1 VTFGLGTFSA
11 DDGVRFAG
19 LVRDERVVR
28 LDTSSSV
35 LALLQEWDAN
45 LPNVRRAADVAVF
58 DEGVA
63 MADLRVHAPV
73 DLPRQLFF
81 TGANYR
87 KHVVDLTIDQNVG
100 PEGLS
105 GAELR
110 QWAEQMMDER
120 AANGEPYSFLK
131 APSSIIGAFDDL
143 FLPPTTANPDWELE
157 LGVIIGRGGRNIS
170 RSAAMDHVAG
180 YTIVNDVSARDLI
193 PRTDYAMLGTDWLR
207 GKSQPGFCPFG
218 PLLVPAEFVADPHDL
233 RILLTLNGQVMQ
245 DESTGDM
252 IFDIA
257 RQIEYVSTYAELW
270 PGDLISTGSPAGN
283 GTHFGRFLR
292 HGDVIES
299 TITGLGVQRNHCV
312 GAT

>member
-1 VTFGLGTFSA
+1 
-11 DDGVRFAG
+11 
-19 LVRDERVVR
+19 
-28 LDTSSSV
+28 
-35 LALLQEWDAN
+35 
-45 LPNVRRAADVAVF
+45 VASF
-58 DEGVA
+58 NEGVP
-63 MADLRVHAPV
+63 MEDLRVHAPV

-87 KHVVDLTIDQNVG
+87 KHVIDLTIDQNVG

-105 GAELR
+105 GNELR

-143 FLPPTTANPDWELE
+143 VLPPTTAKPDWELE
-157 LGVIIGRGGRNIS
+157 LGVVIGRGGRNIH
-170 RSAAMDHVAG
+170 RSTAMGHVAG
-180 YTIVNDVSARDLI
+180 YVIVNDVSARDLI

-207 GKSQPGFCPFG
+207 GKSQPCFCPFG

-233 RILLTLNGQVMQ
+233 RIMLTLNGQVMQ
-245 DESTGDM
+245 DESTSDM

-283 GTHFGRFLR
+283 GTHYGRFLR
-292 HGDVIES
+292 DGDVIDAS
-299 TITGLGVQRNHCV
+299 ITGLGAQRNHCV
-312 GAT
+312 GAP